1 MTSAASRHR
10 GQWDRCRSG
19 RGVRGLERRISGAS
33 PRCGAS
39 SEATCICAGC
49 CRIPAGRAA
58 CAPGQGH
65 RSRQLGADPR
75 RGHPPRHHR
84 ILNDPSRKNAVAFE
98 RRHQLS
104 GIAKCGI
111 CGSALYAQYPHGRD
125 QPKVYVCRPTA
136 HLHVRVPGWTPSSRP
151 WCSNTCPAM
160 ESGAGLRAN
169 ESRVDLEALRTQRAA
184 VQAQPRS

>member
-19 RGVRGLERRISGAS
+19 RGVRGLEHRISGAS

-75 RGHPPRHHR
+75 RGHPQRHHR

-104 GIAKCGI
+104 GIAKCGSVAPCERKNPAQRLVSARERIRGHRHPI
-111 CGSALYAQYPHGRD
+111 CVSQLCSAMRRQNLDKTR
-125 QPKVYVCRPTA
+125 RSR
-136 HLHVRVPGWTPSSRP
+136 LHVRRGSNAAIPGRRQHRIKCSRP
-151 WCSNTCPAM
+151 PN
-160 ESGAGLRAN
+160 SGNR
-169 ESRVDLEALRTQRAA
+169 
-184 VQAQPRS
+184 